1 MVKVIELNREL
12 DNSMKKRLVV
22 LSLLM
27 SLAGV
32 SKAETPSVIQVLQ
45 KTPQWGLVQAGI
57 ACIEKYRFLPSGE
70 VLIESN
76 QERVSGSYS
85 FITKENSFE
94 LPAVVIGFQTDNQQP
109 DCTGS
114 RENQVGVSTTN
125 FLKQESD
132 QKIYFCIDSFGKNCP
147 VYLRPEH

>member
-12 DNSMKKRLVV
+12 GNSMKKRLVV
-22 LSLLM
+22 LSFLM
-27 SLAGV
+27 SIVGV
-32 SKAETPSVIQVLQ
+32 AKAETASVMQILQ
-45 KTPQWGLVQAGI
+45 KTPQWGLVQTGT
-57 ACIEKYRFLPSGE
+57 ACIETYRFLPSGE
-70 VLIESN
+70 VLINSN
-76 QERVSGSYS
+76 QERVSGTYS
-85 FITKENSFE
+85 FISKENSFE

-114 RENQVGVSTTN
+114 RENQAGSSTTN
-125 FLKQESD
+125 FLKKESD